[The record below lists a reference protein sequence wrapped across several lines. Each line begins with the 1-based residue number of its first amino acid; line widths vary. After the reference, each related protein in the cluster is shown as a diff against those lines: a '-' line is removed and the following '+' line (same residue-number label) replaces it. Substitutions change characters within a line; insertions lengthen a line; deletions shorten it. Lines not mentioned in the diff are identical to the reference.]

1 MKQTISISK
10 KALLTSRNI
19 ALFTLLL
26 TLLLYGNTLRNG
38 YCFDDTMVTQK
49 HRLTSK
55 GIKAIPDIFTSYYY
69 EDEMGYKYE
78 YRPITLTSF
87 AIEHQFFG
95 EKPAV
100 SHFINLLLYFF
111 CCWVFVLVLKQLF
124 NGLNELFV
132 IVPALFF
139 VVHPLHTE
147 VVASIKNRDEILSLL
162 FALLAFYQSI
172 LFFNKGKLWSAILI
186 AVFMILGLLSKS
198 SSASYII
205 VIPLTSVLVPSV
217 DFKKTGILL
226 LSVSIALLVFL
237 VLKEYPIMWFFYI
250 MFAITALVAAVA
262 FIRNPAYRTK
272 AFHFMKPVAVPEN
285 HVLLKSS
292 FSEINLSDILLY
304 LFISTFCVVAILQ
317 NSFWLLLFPLIF
329 LLFINFWTK
338 KYRFDFIILTI
349 IIVALTTYFHYSI
362 YSLLFLF
369 AYIML
374 VRDRVESS
382 SYKWLIPLALITVI
396 VYLKAYLNASV
407 GDANIILAYILIYL
421 AQKYIKWRYT
431 QFLLWTI
438 ALILHIYFAYKYYEE
453 PLLKD
458 FFLVFLFLGLATSA
472 LQIPEKIKRN
482 ILLAFSILVIVSF
495 SADIITKNQIDLYV
509 VKVRNIK
516 PTLTTDEIR
525 PLLSNKNLDKTT
537 TTGKKST
544 KVFATV
550 NKEDR
555 PLDFVEFP
563 LGFSPTL
570 SEKAGTVSTVLGHYL
585 KMMFLPFNMSFYYG
599 YSEVNVVDI
608 SNPLAIVYVVL
619 YLLILLSGVYFIRS
633 HPLYFLGVFIYLL
646 SIFLFSNLVTPIA
659 GMIGDR
665 LTFTASTGFAIAIGY
680 PLARLLINSNAIMK
694 KIVSA
699 VLVII
704 FLIFSVQTIAR
715 NAQWKDHLTL
725 YRHDIQH
732 LDKSAQVHNLLA
744 TRLVFES
751 NRSKNAE
758 EQERLR
764 REAVTYYKGALE
776 IYPSFFNAQYDL
788 ARTYGL
794 LRDAENAIREYEKTI
809 ALDSLFPYPYM
820 QIALIYEAINQPR
833 KSVKYYEEF
842 LKINPNDLQAYINYS
857 TLQFTLGN
865 FSKAIEINLKATE
878 LFPGAY
884 DPIVNIGKTYFTM
897 GDKKNALIYFEKAYL
912 INQSDKNLP
921 LTISKIYGEMGNR
934 EKAEYYFSKANSIKR

>member
-1 MKQTISISK
+1 
-10 KALLTSRNI
+10 
-19 ALFTLLL
+19 
-26 TLLLYGNTLRNG
+26 
-38 YCFDDTMVTQK
+38 MVTQK

-78 YRPITLTSF
+78 YRPVTLTSF

-111 CCWVFVLVLKQLF
+111 CCWTFVLVLKQLF
-124 NGLNELFV
+124 SGLNELFV
-132 IVPALFF
+132 IVPALIFA
-139 VVHPLHTE
+139 VHPLHTE
-147 VVASIKNRDEILSLL
+147 VVASIKNRDEILTLL

-172 LFFNKGKLWSAILI
+172 LFFNKGKLWTAILI
-186 AVFMILGLLSKS
+186 AVFLILGLLSKS
-198 SSASYII
+198 SSASYMI
-205 VIPLTSVLVPSV
+205 VIPLASVLVPNV

-226 LSVSIALLVFL
+226 LSVSAALLVFL
-237 VLKEYPIMWFFYI
+237 VLKEYPIIWFFYI
-250 MFAITALVAAVA
+250 MLAITALVAVVV
-262 FIRNPAYRTK
+262 FFRNPEYRTK
-272 AFHFMKPVAVPEN
+272 AIQFMKPVAVSEN
-285 HVLLKSS
+285 TVLLKSS

-304 LFISTFCVVAILQ
+304 LFVIALCAIAYLK
-317 NSFWLLLFPLIF
+317 NNFSLLLLPLLF
-329 LLFINFWTK
+329 LLFSNLWTK

-349 IIVALTTYFHYSI
+349 IIVAFTTYFHYSI

-369 AYIML
+369 AYVML
-374 VRDRVESS
+374 IRDRVESS
-382 SYKWLIPLALITVI
+382 SYKWLIPLVLITVV
-396 VYLKAYLNASV
+396 VYLKAYLNASI
-407 GDANIILAYILIYL
+407 GDANIILAYGLIYL
-421 AQKYIKWRYT
+421 AQKYFKWRYT

-458 FFLVFLFLGLATSA
+458 FFLVVLFFGLATSA
-472 LQIPEKIKRN
+472 LQISEKFKRYVSFV
-482 ILLAFSILVIVSF
+482 FSILIIFSF
-495 SADIITKNQIDLYV
+495 SADIITKNQIDVYV

-516 PTLTTDEIR
+516 PAASEIKPLISNQDPDKSKTTDKQNI
-525 PLLSNKNLDKTT
+525 K
-537 TTGKKST
+537 G
-544 KVFATV
+544 FAIV

-585 KMMFLPFNMSFYYG
+585 KAMFLPFKMSFYYG
-599 YSEVNVVDI
+599 YSEVDVVDI
-608 SNPLAIVYVVL
+608 SNPKAIFYVIV
-619 YLLILLSGVYFIRS
+619 YLLILISGIYFIRS
-633 HPLYFLGVFIYLL
+633 HPLYSLGVFIYLS
-646 SIFLFSNLVTPIA
+646 SIFLFSNLIAPVA

-665 LTFTASTGFAIAIGY
+665 LTFTASIGFAIAIGY
-680 PLARLLINSNAIMK
+680 PLAMLLSNSNAIAK
-694 KIVSA
+694 KILSA
-699 VLVII
+699 GLAII
-704 FLIFSVQTIAR
+704 FLSFSVQTIAR
-715 NAQWKDHLTL
+715 NTQWKDHLTL
-725 YRHDIQH
+725 YRHDIKH
-732 LDKSAQVHNLLA
+732 LDKSAQAHNLLA

-751 NRSKNAE
+751 NKSKNTE
-758 EQERLR
+758 EQEKLR
-764 REAVTYYKGALE
+764 REAVTYYKDALN

-820 QIALIYEAINQPR
+820 QIALIYEALNQPQ
-833 KSVKYYEEF
+833 KSIKYYEGF
-842 LKINPNDLQAYINYS
+842 LKISPNDLQAYINYS

-865 FSKAIEINLKATE
+865 LTKAIEINLKAVE

-884 DPIVNIGKTYFTM
+884 DPVVNIGKTYFTM
-897 GDKKNALIYFEKAYL
+897 GDKRNALIYFERAYL

-934 EKAEYYFSKANSIKR
+934 EKAEYYFSKANSIKH